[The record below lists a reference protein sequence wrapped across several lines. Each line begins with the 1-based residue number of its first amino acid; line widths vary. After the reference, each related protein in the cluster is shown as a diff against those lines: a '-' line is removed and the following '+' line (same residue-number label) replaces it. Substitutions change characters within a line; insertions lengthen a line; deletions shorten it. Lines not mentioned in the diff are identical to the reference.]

1 MLRCGRLRVTGK
13 IQRQQSLTAK
23 PPDSPNNTYMGLLFR
38 NVNGHSDCCSQAVV
52 LTAYTRLIKLTEWNV
67 SRDEHAVY
75 SEKCTF

>member
-1 MLRCGRLRVTGK
+1 
-13 IQRQQSLTAK
+13 
-23 PPDSPNNTYMGLLFR
+23 MGLLFR